1 MVVGSKN
8 EFGTSLDR
16 GAAAL
21 VALLAVVGGAS
32 AQSLRAL
39 PETVVTAS
47 RLGEGVTGASTT
59 ILTARDIE
67 RFPGETLQD
76 LLSAQPGVQSQNL
89 FGGVAGAGSTV
100 DIRGFG
106 AAATANTLVLV
117 NGRRLNDVDLAGVDL
132 AAIPR
137 SSIERIEITRGNSG
151 AVLYG
156 DGAMGGVINIVTRN
170 PLLEPPALR
179 VDAGLGSYRH
189 AEAAASA
196 SRVVGDTAF
205 MVNAAAISS
214 AGYRV
219 NNELRQR
226 SAFAELR
233 RAFGAGEAYATL
245 GADTQ
250 HLGLPGPRRVSATQN
265 ELASDRRGSHE
276 PLNYADRQGINLA
289 IGGTGRIGPGIEIVI
304 DGGIRRKEQQS
315 AFFFG
320 GGFDPYTETR
330 LTTLSLTPRA
340 VAENSLAGFAGKAIF
355 GIDAYRSLYDSD
367 RMANAS
373 APPAHRYDLTQDSL
387 AAYAQQTLALRPDTD
402 LSFGARIQRT
412 AIVARDRFDA
422 SAPGTGSPV
431 QGRGLDRDTIDHALH
446 AGAEHRFAPTWAAF
460 LRVGRSFRLPN
471 VDERVGS
478 APFGTQVDFALRT
491 QTSRDVEVGVRR
503 DLGWLSAQ
511 ASIFEMRLRNEL
523 HYNPSTFTN
532 VNLDPTRRRGVE
544 TAVGYRVS
552 ETLRLRGA
560 VTYAE
565 AQFTAGRWT
574 GNDVPLVSSWTGS
587 AGLSWDIVPRS
598 AVFDA
603 SLRRVGD
610 RRFDNDQAN
619 FQPLIPGHDV
629 VDLRLAG
636 EIGALRWSLS
646 AFNLL
651 DAKYFDYGVAS
662 DTVQGRYNAYP
673 MPGRAFVARI
683 GATF

>member
-1 MVVGSKN
+1 MGSKN
-8 EFGTSLDR
+8 RS
-16 GAAAL
+16 GASFQLGGAAL
-21 VALLAVVGGAS
+21 VALLAVVCASAS
-32 AQSLRAL
+32 AQSPRAL

-59 ILTARDIE
+59 IITAQDIE

-76 LLSAQPGVQSQNL
+76 LLSSQPGVQSRSV
-89 FGGVAGAGSTV
+89 FGGVAGAGSTI

-106 AAATANTLVLV
+106 AAAAANTLVLI

-132 AAIPR
+132 ASIPR

-170 PLLEPPALR
+170 PFLEPPAMR

-189 AEAAASA
+189 GEGAASV

-205 MVNAAAISS
+205 LVNAAVIDS

-233 RAFGAGEAYATL
+233 RGFGAGEVYATL

-250 HLGLPGPRRVSATQN
+250 HLGLPGPRLVSPTVN
-265 ELASDRRGSHE
+265 ELASDRRGSSE

-289 IGGTGRIGPGIEIVI
+289 VGGTGRIAPGVELVV
-304 DGGIRRKEQQS
+304 DGGIRRKAQQS
-315 AFFFG
+315 GFFYG
-320 GGFDPYTETR
+320 GGFDPYTQTR
-330 LTTLSLTPRA
+330 LTTISLTPRA
-340 VAENSLAGFAGKAIF
+340 IAENSLAGFAGKAIF

-373 APPAHRYDLTQDSL
+373 AAPAHRYDLTQDLL

-402 LSFGARIQRT
+402 LSFGARVQWT
-412 AIVARDRFDA
+412 HVVARDLFDA
-422 SAPGTGSPV
+422 AAPGVGSPV
-431 QGRGLDRDTIDHALH
+431 QGRGLDRDTIDRALH

-460 LRVGRSFRLPN
+460 LRGGRSFRLPN

-478 APFGTQVDFALRT
+478 APFGTPVDFALRT
-491 QTSRDVEVGVRR
+491 QTSRDVEAGLRR

-511 ASIFEMRLRNEL
+511 VSVFEMRLRDEL
-523 HYNPSTFTN
+523 HFNPSTFTN

-544 TAVGYRVS
+544 TAIGYRVS
-552 ETLRLRGA
+552 QTLRLRGS

-565 AQFTAGRWT
+565 AQFTAGRWK
-574 GNDVPLVSSWTGS
+574 GNEVPLVSAWTGN

-598 AVFDA
+598 AVLDA
-603 SLRRVGD
+603 SIRRIGD

-636 EIGALRWSLS
+636 ELGAMRWSLS

-651 DAKYFDYGVAS
+651 DARYFDYGIAS

-673 MPGRAFVARI
+673 MPGRAFIARI